1 LQRGG
6 TRAGGTCSTA
16 AHAAAAFAG
25 AASAGGEGLNETNI
39 LEAHRVTK
47 TYPGVMALDRVDFDL
62 RRGEVQALVGQNGA
76 GKSTFVEI
84 IAGSLRPDSGSISL
98 DGRSF
103 ASLDPSRSIELGIQ
117 TVHQDNQLVDELTVA
132 ENIYL
137 YALPRSAVGL
147 LNYAD
152 CFRRA
157 QELLSGLGVDINPR
171 RKLAS
176 LTFIER
182 KLVSIAK
189 AFSRQARILILDE
202 PTASLDEKGKNI
214 LFDIIRKNTSKG
226 LSVIYISHN
235 LGEIFE
241 VCDRVTVFKD
251 GKKVSTKSV
260 RESDMNDVVL
270 QMIGRASA
278 SLYSR
283 TRQAVAAGGKQLQ
296 VVDYS
301 REGVVDHVS
310 FDVRSGEIFGIGG
323 LVGAGRSELARMIFG
338 LDRKDSGRL
347 LYDGRD
353 LTPRSPEDAIRK
365 GIGYLTEDRKG
376 DGLVLGRPISENL
389 SYVRFAKSR
398 SLVMNLGSEK
408 TETGDLSRQLAIK
421 TPSLAQ
427 LVVNLSGGNQQK
439 VVLGKWLYAGAE
451 VLIFDE
457 PTVGV
462 DVGAKSEI
470 YRMMETL
477 AAQGKI
483 VLMISSDNPELI
495 AVCDRVAV
503 MRNGRLV
510 SVLEGAQITEEN
522 ILRYSMG
529 VDEKE

>member
-1 LQRGG
+1 V
-6 TRAGGTCSTA
+6 T
-16 AHAAAAFAG
+16 
-25 AASAGGEGLNETNI
+25 ETNI
-39 LEAHRVTK
+39 LEAHDVTK
-47 TYPGVMALDRVDFDL
+47 KYPGVLALDAVDFDL

-84 IAGSLRPDSGSISL
+84 VAGSLRPDSGSIEL

-103 ASLDPSRSIELGIQ
+103 AFLDPSRSIELGIQ
-117 TVHQDNQLVDELTVA
+117 TVHQEDQLVDELTVA

-137 YALPRSAVGL
+137 YALPRSAAGL

-157 QELLSGLGVDINPR
+157 GELLGGLGIDVSPR
-171 RKLAS
+171 RKLVS

-214 LFDIIRKNTSKG
+214 LFDIIRKNTAKG

-251 GKKVSTKSV
+251 GKKVSTKAV
-260 RESDMNDVVL
+260 RESDMNDVVR
-270 QMIGRASA
+270 QMIGRSST

-283 TRQAVAAGGKQLQ
+283 TRAAVAAGGRELQ

-301 REGVVDHVS
+301 RAGVVDHVS
-310 FDVRSGEIFGIGG
+310 FSVRSGEIFGIGG
-323 LVGAGRSELARMIFG
+323 LVGAGRTELARMIFG
-338 LDRKDSGRL
+338 LDPRDSGRL
-347 LYDGRD
+347 VYDGRD
-353 LTPRSPEDAIRK
+353 LTPRSPDDAIRK

-376 DGLVLGRPISENL
+376 DGLVLGRPIFENV
-389 SYVRFAKSR
+389 SYVRFAKGR
-398 SLVMNLGSEK
+398 SFLMNLSREK
-408 TETGDLSRQLAIK
+408 TETGDVSRQLDIK
-421 TPSLAQ
+421 TPSMSQ

-439 VVLGKWLYAGAE
+439 VVLAKWLYAGAE

-462 DVGAKSEI
+462 DVGAKGEI
-470 YRMMETL
+470 YRMMEVL
-477 AAQGKI
+477 AAQGKVI
-483 VLMISSDNPELI
+483 LMISSDNPELL
-495 AVCDRVAV
+495 AVCDRIAV

-510 SVLEGAQITEEN
+510 SVLEGSQITEEN

-529 VDEKE
+529 VDERE